1 MRSRLRS
8 FDSKISFF
16 AFADIITAVS
26 GMLIFITLLLA
37 TDLEHRAD
45 GSSQGGDPETQRQLD
60 ETLRQQSETEMRN
73 QRLQSL
79 LAAAESAP
87 APEKLQSDV
96 DRLRAEL
103 AEERKKQAAVSN
115 QIAASQGAIEARDQT
130 LGLTDIKGAIRS
142 AADRAND
149 LTRQEA
155 TVHDEMASL
164 DRQVARAQE
173 RLLKLR
179 QLDGQLWLIPEKG
192 GSKEPIIVTVSGTG
206 ATIERY
212 EHPEQRKQLGRA
224 DAEPGF
230 RSYLSTAKPTDQYVL
245 FEIKPSGIKLTQ
257 QLLQTARAM
266 HFEVGFDA
274 LEEGRTVRVQAPP
287 VIDETTPEP
296 ERPTPL
302 PGGSGRSGAGR
313 NASGAGSATTPATNT
328 TTVPLPPKA
337 SPTSPP
343 ASTNPPAPPPPAKKS
358 WWQRLL
364 EWLHLA

>member
-37 TDLEHRAD
+37 TDLEQRAD
-45 GSSQGGDPETQRQLD
+45 GSSQGGDPEKQRQLD
-60 ETLRQQSETEMRN
+60 ETLQQQTETESRN
-73 QRLQSL
+73 QRLQTL

-87 APEKLQSDV
+87 APEKLQADI
-96 DRLRAEL
+96 DRLRAEM
-103 AEERKKQAAVSN
+103 AEEGKKQAAVSN
-115 QIAASQGAIEARDQT
+115 QVAGSEGAIEARDQT
-130 LGLTDIKGAIRS
+130 LGLTDIKAAIRI
-142 AADRAND
+142 AAGQAND

-155 TVHDEMASL
+155 AVRDEMANL
-164 DRQVARAQE
+164 DRQVARIQE

-192 GSKEPIIVTVSGTG
+192 GSKQPIIVTVSSSG

-212 EHPEQRKQLGRA
+212 EHPEQRKQLARA
-224 DAEPGF
+224 DAESGF
-230 RSYLSTAKPTDQYVL
+230 RSYLNSAKPTDQYVV

-257 QLLQTARAM
+257 QLLQLARSM

-274 LEEGRTVRVQAPP
+274 LEEGKTVHVQAPP
-287 VIDETTPEP
+287 VMDETTPEP
-296 ERPTPL
+296 ERPLPP
-302 PGGSGRSGAGR
+302 PGGSSQTGPGQKAPD
-313 NASGAGSATTPATNT
+313 SATSATNT
-328 TTVPLPPKA
+328 TTVPNPPKA
-337 SPTSPP
+337 VPPTPPP
-343 ASTNPPAPPPPAKKS
+343 ATNPPAPPPAKKS
-358 WWQRLL
+358 WWLRLL

>member
-1 MRSRLRS
+1 MRNRLRS

-37 TDLEHRAD
+37 TDLEHKAD

-60 ETLRQQSETEMRN
+60 ETLRQQTETEMRN

-79 LAAAESAP
+79 LAAAETAP
-87 APEKLQSDV
+87 APEKLQADL

-103 AEERKKQAAVSN
+103 ADERNKQAAVSN
-115 QIAASQGAIEARDQT
+115 QVAANQGAIEARDQT
-130 LGLTDIKGAIRS
+130 LGLTDVKAAIRN
-142 AADRAND
+142 AADQASD

-155 TVHDEMASL
+155 KVHDEMASL
-164 DRQVARAQE
+164 DRQVAHAQE

-192 GSKEPIIVTVSGTG
+192 GSKQPIIVTVSSAG
-206 ATIERY
+206 AIIERY
-212 EHPEQRKQLGRA
+212 EHPEQHKQLGRA
-224 DAEPGF
+224 DAESGF
-230 RSYLSTAKPTDQYVL
+230 RSYLNSAKPTDQYVV

-257 QLLQTARAM
+257 QLLQAARAM

-274 LEEGRTVRVQAPP
+274 LEEGRTVHVQAPP
-287 VIDETTPEP
+287 VMDTTTPEP
-296 ERPTPL
+296 ERTSPPS
-302 PGGSGRSGAGR
+302 GGSARTGASQ
-313 NASGAGSATTPATNT
+313 NASASATANGPVTNT
-328 TTVPLPPKA
+328 AAVPVPPKA
-337 SPTSPP
+337 SPPTPPP
-343 ASTNPPAPPPPAKKS
+343 AATNPPAPPPAKKS
-358 WWQRLL
+358 WWQKVL